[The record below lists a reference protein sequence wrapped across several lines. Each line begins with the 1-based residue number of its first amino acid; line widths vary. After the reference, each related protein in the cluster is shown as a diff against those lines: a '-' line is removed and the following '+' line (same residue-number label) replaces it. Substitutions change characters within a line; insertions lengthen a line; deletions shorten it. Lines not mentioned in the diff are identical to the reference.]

1 MITAEQFKNL
11 DACKKPVNTLTRTDI
26 ITLAQNDLILVSE
39 LKVLHSDMTRD
50 MVLFMLDMP
59 GAQQPLVLDY
69 VYGGRNYISDQDAI
83 EDNIGLIKRALM
95 FKVATANIANMIDNN
110 KNILDMSVS
119 SLADLLTKDAYFE

>member
-39 LKVLHSDMTRD
+39 LKVLHSNLTRD

-69 VYGGRNYISDQDAI
+69 VYGGGNYINDQDAV
-83 EDNIGLIKRALM
+83 EDNVGLIKRALM
-95 FKVATANIANMIDNN
+95 FKVATANIADMIDNN
-110 KNILDMSVS
+110 KNVLDMSVS
-119 SLADLLTKDAYFE
+119 SLADLLIKDAYFE